1 MWIEEFDKID
11 INWRQNLKIYIYSY
25 IYLFVVFFY
34 ALKKENKEIAT
45 FCHIVP
51 ADRHAVRCLQN
62 VTSNFY
68 L

>member
-25 IYLFVVFFY
+25 IYLFVDFLFFKSLTQVFFY
-34 ALKKENKEIAT
+34 ALKKENKEIVT

-51 ADRHAVRCLQN
+51 ADRHAV
-62 VTSNFY
+62 
-68 L
+68 